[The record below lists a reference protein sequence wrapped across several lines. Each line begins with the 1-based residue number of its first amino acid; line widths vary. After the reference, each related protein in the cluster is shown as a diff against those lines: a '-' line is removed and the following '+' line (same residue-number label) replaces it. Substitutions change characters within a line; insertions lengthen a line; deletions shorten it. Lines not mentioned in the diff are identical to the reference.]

1 MLEKFLRP
9 NERLEG
15 NPLGSHL
22 QALARCLVEDGYADE
37 TIRSKL
43 KLLGDFGRWL
53 ARTGLT
59 VAHLEAGHVSAFV
72 KQRQHVR
79 RGDLRTLEQFIEHL
93 RKRAVIPDREPYDRV
108 RVHPEE

>member
-1 MLEKFLRP
+1 MLEEFLRA

-22 QALARCLVEDGYADE
+22 QALATCLVEDGYAEE

-43 KLLGDFGRWL
+43 KLLADFGRWL

-59 VAHLEAGHVSAFV
+59 VAHLEEGHVSASALARSDPPV
-72 KQRQHVR
+72 LSRSDPPSQ
-79 RGDLRTLEQFIEHL
+79 
-93 RKRAVIPDREPYDRV
+93 
-108 RVHPEE
+108 